1 MIYIY
6 DTQLPNKSFLVNA
19 LTNIYGINLSTAKYL
34 CSYLGLANT
43 FTVNE
48 LTDEQLKNLIKLIEV
63 SNLKINT
70 DLKNINLNIKKK
82 LLQIKS
88 YRGLRRSMKLPVR
101 GQRTHTNAR
110 TCKK

>member
-1 MIYIY
+1 MVYIF
-6 DTQLPNKSFLVNA
+6 DTQLAGKEFLTNA
-19 LTNIYGINLSTAKYL
+19 LTKIYGINLKTSKFL
-34 CSYLGLANT
+34 CNYLGISKTLK
-43 FTVNE
+43 VNE
-48 LTDEQLKNLIKLIEV
+48 LTDEQLKSLIKLIES

-70 DLKNINLNIKKK
+70 DLKNFNLQIKNK
-82 LLQIKS
+82 LLKIKS